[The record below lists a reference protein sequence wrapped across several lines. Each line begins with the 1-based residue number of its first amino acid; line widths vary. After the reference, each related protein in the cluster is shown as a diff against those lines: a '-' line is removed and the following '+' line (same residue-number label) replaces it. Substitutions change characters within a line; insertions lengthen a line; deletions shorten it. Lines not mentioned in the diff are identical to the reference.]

1 MKPQINMT
9 VIVQKFSD
17 GRQKIVCGSYK
28 KDHEEWGKKRVAELM
43 DSRTE
48 LCWYIAVECPLK

>member
-28 KDHEEWGKKRVAELM
+28 KDHEEWGKEKVKELM

-48 LCWYIAVECPLK
+48 ICWYDAVLVELK